1 MIISLTSTAGGA
13 SSIGYGLTKKRD
25 IKQADNILAK
35 QNENVLFVRADHLK
49 VNSILD
55 TPMPS
60 DIYRQMQLRQQVA
73 GMKRKDKF
81 WNIKICPS
89 KEDWKALLGF
99 EPVRGKLTDEQ
110 KDKVLEVAN
119 KLIDASIE
127 KLDATDHHG
136 YRHNK
141 KGEKYSCITGKHT
154 NLADSQAVWSVHFDT
169 DDIHIHGTANM
180 VTEHN
185 EIQEANMCI
194 DRGFV
199 AGDKVAEKFG
209 LKQLSEYDNQ
219 RKERIHSD
227 GISVLKNM
235 KEFNLQT
242 YFAEMMAKG
251 WIVDPN
257 TPDSKGVIH
266 GYSVGEKLYHNDGSL
281 SSVMMFK
288 SSELGHSKDLTP
300 SHLYK
305 TWQKLHAAERQ
316 AEAPRETRRAE
327 QPKQQTAT
335 VIPIDQ
341 HKPGRW
347 SEEGRR
353 LREEE
358 QRKREE
364 ERKAAEARR
373 AEQSKPREQS
383 QEEKEAHSAV
393 DKALKVIGK
402 FVNGTW
408 NVYDRDEQSD
418 IQEGIV
424 GQCLL
429 GGRDTTRETLR
440 TASDELMSMVEGV
453 AAQLEKSTALMV
465 EIVAGMSL
473 PQVTPSGG
481 GGGGPTG
488 GWRGKRDDEWWN
500 AWKNVFKATR
510 SRGRGGR

>member
-1 MIISLTSTAGGA
+1 
-13 SSIGYGLTKKRD
+13 
-25 IKQADNILAK
+25 
-35 QNENVLFVRADHLK
+35 
-49 VNSILD
+49 
-55 TPMPS
+55 MP
-60 DIYRQMQLRQQVA
+60 
-73 GMKRKDKF
+73 
-81 WNIKICPS
+81 
-89 KEDWKALLGF
+89 
-99 EPVRGKLTDEQ
+99 
-110 KDKVLEVAN
+110 
-119 KLIDASIE
+119 LI
-127 KLDATDHHG
+127 
-136 YRHNK
+136 HNK

-185 EIQEANMCI
+185 KVQEANKCI

-219 RKERIHSD
+219 RKERIHAD
-227 GISVLKNM
+227 GIAVLQGMDKFDLNR
-235 KEFNLQT
+235 
-242 YFAEMMAKG
+242 YFGEMTSKG
-251 WIVDPN
+251 WIIDPN

-300 SHLYK
+300 SHLLK
-305 TWQKLHAAERQ
+305 TWQKLHAAEQQ
-316 AEAPRETRRAE
+316 AEAPRETRRSE

-335 VIPIDQ
+335 VIPINQ

-364 ERKAAEARR
+364 ARKEAEARR
-373 AEQSKPREQS
+373 AEQQKPREQS
-383 QEEKEAHSAV
+383 PEEKEARRAV
-393 DKALKVIGK
+393 ANSINILKK
-402 FVNGTW
+402 FCGYPY
-408 NVYDRDEQSD
+408 NVFAHDEYSD
-418 IQEGIV
+418 LQKGIV

-429 GGRDTTRETLR
+429 GGRDTTRENLKE
-440 TASDELMSMVEGV
+440 AAGELMGIVNEVSAQMEK
-453 AAQLEKSTALMV
+453 AAVLMV
-465 EIVAGMSL
+465 EFVAGMAL

-481 GGGGPTG
+481 GGGHDTG
-488 GWRGKRDDEWWN
+488 GWRGKKDDEWWN

>member
-1 MIISLTSTAGGA
+1 
-13 SSIGYGLTKKRD
+13 
-25 IKQADNILAK
+25 
-35 QNENVLFVRADHLK
+35 
-49 VNSILD
+49 
-55 TPMPS
+55 
-60 DIYRQMQLRQQVA
+60 
-73 GMKRKDKF
+73 
-81 WNIKICPS
+81 
-89 KEDWKALLGF
+89 
-99 EPVRGKLTDEQ
+99 
-110 KDKVLEVAN
+110 
-119 KLIDASIE
+119 
-127 KLDATDHHG
+127 
-136 YRHNK
+136 
-141 KGEKYSCITGKHT
+141 
-154 NLADSQAVWSVHFDT
+154 
-169 DDIHIHGTANM
+169 
-180 VTEHN
+180 
-185 EIQEANMCI
+185 MCI

-251 WIVDPN
+251 WIIDPN

-300 SHLYK
+300 SHLLK
-305 TWQKLHAAERQ
+305 TWQKLHAAEQQ

>member
-1 MIISLTSTAGGA
+1 
-13 SSIGYGLTKKRD
+13 
-25 IKQADNILAK
+25 
-35 QNENVLFVRADHLK
+35 
-49 VNSILD
+49 
-55 TPMPS
+55 
-60 DIYRQMQLRQQVA
+60 
-73 GMKRKDKF
+73 
-81 WNIKICPS
+81 
-89 KEDWKALLGF
+89 
-99 EPVRGKLTDEQ
+99 
-110 KDKVLEVAN
+110 
-119 KLIDASIE
+119 
-127 KLDATDHHG
+127 
-136 YRHNK
+136 
-141 KGEKYSCITGKHT
+141 
-154 NLADSQAVWSVHFDT
+154 
-169 DDIHIHGTANM
+169 
-180 VTEHN
+180 
-185 EIQEANMCI
+185 
-194 DRGFV
+194 
-199 AGDKVAEKFG
+199 
-209 LKQLSEYDNQ
+209 
-219 RKERIHSD
+219 
-227 GISVLKNM
+227 M
-235 KEFNLQT
+235 KECSLQT
-242 YFAEMMAKG
+242 YFAEIMAKG
-251 WIVDPN
+251 WIIDPN

-300 SHLYK
+300 SHLLK
-305 TWQKLHAAERQ
+305 TWQKLHAAEQQ

-327 QPKQQTAT
+327 QPKQPTAT
-335 VIPIDQ
+335 VIPIGQ
-341 HKPGRW
+341 HEAGRG

-402 FVNGTW
+402 FVNGRR

-429 GGRDTTRETLR
+429 GGRDTTREALR

>member
-49 VNSILD
+49 VNSVLD

-99 EPVRGKLTDEQ
+99 EPVPGKLTDEQ

-209 LKQLSEYDNQ
+209 LKKLSEYDNQ

-251 WIVDPN
+251 WIIDPN

-300 SHLYK
+300 SHLLK
-305 TWQKLHAAERQ
+305 TWQKLHANEQ
-316 AEAPRETRRAE
+316 QTVTPREETRRAE
-327 QPKQQTAT
+327 KPKQRTAP
-335 VIPIDQ
+335 VVPIKND
-341 HKPGRW
+341 KPGRW
-347 SEEGRR
+347 SA
-353 LREEE
+353 
-358 QRKREE
+358 E